1 MPLDMP
7 KNIAI
12 PILCLLLLAAQC
24 KEIAFN
30 NACDPNSDEYN
41 KSILAK
47 LALKDGSPH
56 CGINLNSILT
66 GGSNSDSNSNK
77 WGTGKWGQMKWSK

>member
-1 MPLDMP
+1 MSITKQMPLNMP

-12 PILCLLLLAAQC
+12 LILCLLLLAAQC

-30 NACDPNSDEYN
+30 NACDPSSDEYN

-47 LALKDGSPH
+47 LALKDGSPPSYKTI
-56 CGINLNSILT
+56 GWIGYVDAVKNIWILS
-66 GGSNSDSNSNK
+66 GVANK
-77 WGTGKWGQMKWSK
+77 